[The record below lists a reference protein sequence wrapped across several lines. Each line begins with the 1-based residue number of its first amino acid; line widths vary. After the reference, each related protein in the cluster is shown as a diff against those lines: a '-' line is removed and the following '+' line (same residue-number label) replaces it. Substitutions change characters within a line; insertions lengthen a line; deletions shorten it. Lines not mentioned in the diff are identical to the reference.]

1 MELRKR
7 PGVYATL
14 SLTFRVGDTLSNIR
28 QVLKNDRTAIRGV
41 LDDALGEDVIVIS
54 SLPKQFTTQLF
65 QMPFRRF
72 GAFGLKLTTEME
84 DATFLFF
91 PPTISQEAAIRG
103 NSGSVE
109 TQINPTITSLEG
121 STTGAGRETTIWRK

>member
-7 PGVYATL
+7 PGVHATL

-54 SLPKQFTTQLF
+54 SLPKQFTLNFFRCLF
-65 QMPFRRF
+65 ADLVPL
-72 GAFGLKLTTEME
+72 A
-84 DATFLFF
+84 
-91 PPTISQEAAIRG
+91 
-103 NSGSVE
+103 
-109 TQINPTITSLEG
+109 
-121 STTGAGRETTIWRK
+121 